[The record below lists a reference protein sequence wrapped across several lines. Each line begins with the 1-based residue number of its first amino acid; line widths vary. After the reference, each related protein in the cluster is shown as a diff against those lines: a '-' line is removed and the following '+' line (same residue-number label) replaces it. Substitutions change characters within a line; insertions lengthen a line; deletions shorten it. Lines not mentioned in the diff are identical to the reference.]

1 MKPDIKP
8 DKIGHQYCEVFDMTA
23 FMDMAPFVPREDS
36 MLHYGL
42 LDLASTLNREAA
54 KLTGRL
60 ADETAET
67 IRQHMAVINSY
78 YSNLIEGN
86 RTLPHQI
93 REAQRGDFS
102 HDPVARD
109 YQLESIAHI
118 QVQDWIKAENPDL
131 ERVCSPE
138 FLLDIHEHFYRDLP
152 DSLRIMKSDD
162 GSESMV
168 EPGRFRTQTVTV
180 GQHKPPAAEHVSQ
193 LIAQA
198 CEHYAGRLYAGDK
211 RFVAMACAHH
221 RLLWIHPF
229 LDGNGRVIR
238 LWTDAAWR
246 AAGLESIGVWCLSR
260 GLARQSDI
268 YKSKLARADFPRQG
282 DQDGRGYLSETE
294 LARFCQFMLE
304 TAKDQVAYI
313 SGLLDLGGMQKRI
326 LRYVQARNDGRVS
339 GVDGDLK
346 SEAAQILFQA
356 FIQGSLERSTALEMT
371 GASESRTA
379 RRLIKQLKDDGLL
392 SETSS
397 RSPLKWE
404 IPEHAEPFYFPQLAP
419 GI

>member
-1 MKPDIKP
+1 
-8 DKIGHQYCEVFDMTA
+8 MTA
-23 FMDMAPFVPREDS
+23 FLDMAPFVPREDA
-36 MLHYGL
+36 LIQHGL

-60 ADETAET
+60 ANETAET

-86 RTLPHQI
+86 RTLPHEI

-118 QVQDWIKAENPDL
+118 AVQDWIKDQNPDL
-131 ERVCSPE
+131 PRVCSPE
-138 FLLDIHEHFYRDLP
+138 FLLEVHQRFYQDLP
-152 DSLRIMKSDD
+152 VSLRTMTSED
-162 GSESMV
+162 GEESIV
-168 EPGRFRTQTVTV
+168 EPGVFRKQSVTV
-180 GQHKPPAAEHVSQ
+180 GRHTPPAADHVEQ
-193 LIAQA
+193 LVIQA
-198 CEHYAGRLYAGDK
+198 CKHYSGRLYAGDK
-211 RFVAMACAHH
+211 RFVALACAHH

-238 LWTDAAWR
+238 LWTDAAWQ

-260 GLARQSDI
+260 GLAKQSDT
-268 YKSKLARADFPRQG
+268 YKTKLARADFPRQG
-282 DQDGRGYLSETE
+282 NHDGRGYLSETE
-294 LARFCQFMLE
+294 LALFCKFMLE
-304 TAKDQVAYI
+304 TATDQVDYI
-313 SGLLDLGGMQKRI
+313 AKLLDLGGMQTRI
-326 LRYVQARNDGRVS
+326 RSYVQARNDGRIP
-339 GVDGDLK
+339 GVDGGLK
-346 SEAAQILFQA
+346 PEAAQILFLA
-356 FIQGSLERSTALEMT
+356 FTQGALERSSALEMT
-371 GASESRTA
+371 GAAESRTA

>member
-1 MKPDIKP
+1 
-8 DKIGHQYCEVFDMTA
+8 MTA
-23 FMDMAPFVPREDS
+23 FLDMAPFVPREDS
-36 MLHYGL
+36 MLRHGL

-102 HDPVARD
+102 QDPVARD
-109 YQLESIAHI
+109 HQLESVAHI
-118 QVQDWIKAENPDL
+118 DVQDWIQDEKPDL
-131 ERVCSPE
+131 ARVCSPE
-138 FLLDIHEHFYRDLP
+138 FLLELHQRFYQDLP
-152 DSLRIMKSDD
+152 ETLRIMKLED
-162 GSESMV
+162 GGESFV
-168 EPGRFRTQTVTV
+168 EPGAFRRQLVTV
-180 GQHKPPAAEHVSQ
+180 GRHQPPAAEDISQ
-193 LIAQA
+193 LVGQT
-198 CEHYAGRLYAGDK
+198 CDHYAGQFYPGDK
-211 RFVAMACAHH
+211 RFVALACAHH

-238 LWTDAAWR
+238 LWTDAAWA
-246 AAGLESIGVWCLSR
+246 AAGLESVGVWCLSR
-260 GLARQSDI
+260 GLAKQSEA

-282 DQDGRGYLSETE
+282 NHDGRGYLSETE
-294 LARFCQFMLE
+294 LALFCKFMLE
-304 TAKDQVAYI
+304 TALDQVDYI
-313 SGLLDLGGMQKRI
+313 SKLLDLGGMQKRI
-326 LRYVQARNDGRVS
+326 RSYVQARNDSRIHGF
-339 GVDGDLK
+339 DGGLK
-346 SEAAQILFQA
+346 PEASQILFQA
-356 FIQGSLERSTALEMT
+356 FIQGNLERSTALEMT
-371 GASESRTA
+371 GSKEDRTA

>member
-1 MKPDIKP
+1 
-8 DKIGHQYCEVFDMTA
+8 MTS
-23 FMDMAPFVPREDS
+23 FMDLAPFVPQEEA
-36 MLHYGL
+36 LIKYEL

-60 ADETAET
+60 ADETAGT
-67 IRQHMAVINSY
+67 IRKHMAVINSY

-86 RTLPHQI
+86 RTLPHEI

-109 YQLESIAHI
+109 HQLESIAHI
-118 QVQDWIKAENPDL
+118 AVQDWVQEQNPDL
-131 ERVCSPE
+131 DRVCSTG
-138 FLLDIHEHFYRDLP
+138 FLRELHERFYRDLP
-152 DSLRIMKSDD
+152 ESLRIMKS
-162 GSESMV
+162 GNGEERWV
-168 EPGRFRTQTVTV
+168 EPGRFRRQSVTV
-180 GQHKPPAAEHVSQ
+180 GRHLPPPAEHIEQ
-193 LIAQA
+193 LVHQA
-198 CEHYAGRLYAGDK
+198 CEHYSGRLYSGDK
-211 RFVAMACAHH
+211 RFIALACAHH

-238 LWTDAAWR
+238 LWTDAAWK

-260 GLARQSDI
+260 GLARQSDS
-268 YKSKLARADFPRQG
+268 YKAKLARADFPRQG
-282 DQDGRGYLSETE
+282 NHDGRGYLSETE
-294 LARFCQFMLE
+294 LALFARFMLE
-304 TAKDQVAYI
+304 TARDQVAYI
-313 SGLLDLGGMQKRI
+313 AGLLDLGGMQKRI
-326 LRYVQARNDGRVS
+326 RSYVQARNEGRIP
-339 GVDGDLK
+339 GVGGALK
-346 SEAAQILFQA
+346 PEASQILFQA
-356 FIQGSLERSTALEMT
+356 FIQGALERSTALEMT

-404 IPEHAEPFYFPQLAP
+404 IPEHAEPYYFPQLAP